1 MTTLNKQD
9 YANISAFTYNNEK
22 NIRIDLKK
30 PIKVPADDPNG
41 KYYFIHAVKIDKNS
55 DMQGFLLELAGK
67 DKSHTGEF
75 VTAFRGSE
83 SFRDWKGN
91 FGFLGVLAG
100 KGEHPQISAVIKFAE
115 EAQTL
120 AKRIANQN
128 HTPYSMVNTGHS
140 LGGMGAQ
147 VATTVNGAP
156 AVTFNP
162 LPITLSRS
170 WDAAIKRHADKIE
183 NHVTALDPASS
194 LVTNLPGR
202 TFRYTNAN
210 EIRALQENGYHTP
223 ERKDDYLAGIFLK
236 SVASHSI
243 NNFTGSSSLLLS
255 ARSQELAKQHQTEI
269 NRFRA
274 EIAEFGAASD
284 GERKQIYGR
293 EMAKIREHAGKY
305 ANEKFNNG
313 IDSFNHTIDNGVNYI
328 KNINLKDMF
337 SESETQPSPLPFQG
351 NKELF
356 AKLSTNNL
364 GSDAAKPDADIKNG
378 VNPNMQTDT
387 VQLAANNPNK
397 PVANPDSEQKAN
409 DSAASP
415 SPSDDFGMA

>member
-9 YANISAFTYNNEK
+9 YANISNFAYEK
-22 NIRIDLKK
+22 NI
-30 PIKVPADDPNG
+30 KVDSKYPVKIPANDPNG
-41 KYYFIHAVKIDKNS
+41 KYYFVHASRTDRKS
-55 DMQGFLLELAGK
+55 DMQGLLLELAGK
-67 DKSHTGEF
+67 DGSHTGEF

-91 FGFLGVLAG
+91 LRFLGVLAG
-100 KGEHPQISAVIKFAE
+100 RGEHPQISAVINFTE
-115 EAQTL
+115 EAQAL
-120 AKRIANQN
+120 AKRIAHQN

-140 LGGMGAQ
+140 LGGMAAQ

-170 WDAAIKRHADKIE
+170 WEASIRRHADKIE

-202 TFRYTNAN
+202 TFRYANAN
-210 EIRALQENGYHTP
+210 EIRALQENGYRTP
-223 ERKDDYLAGIFLK
+223 ETKDDFLIGILPK
-236 SVASHSI
+236 SIDSHSI
-243 NNFTGSSSLLLS
+243 KNFIGRSSLLLS
-255 ARSQELAKQHQTEI
+255 ARSQELAGQHQTEI

-274 EIAEFGAASD
+274 QIAEFGAASEE
-284 GERKQIYGR
+284 GRKQIYWR
-293 EMAKIREHAGKY
+293 EAAKLKERTGEYI
-305 ANEKFNNG
+305 NEKINNG
-313 IDSFNHTIDNGVNYI
+313 ANYL
-328 KNINLKDMF
+328 KNMF
-337 SESETQPSPLPFQG
+337 SNLETQPSPLAFQG

-409 DSAASP
+409 DNAASP